1 METAGSYVANGIEAE
16 KAGQIAKAID
26 AYEKCIELQF
36 EGNHPYDRLA
46 ITYRKQGQYDDEIR
60 VLEKAIWVFENV
72 AYSLR
77 GDVPKKLIR
86 FKERLVKA
94 QELKI
99 KKKPNAKIVR
109 PTKQE
114 LNISNWKRKLFE
126 YWKVSEKQYESF
138 KKKTGSPY
146 ERDVIWGL
154 YNGLALKT
162 DPVEKKKEIYQDMA
176 HFLNEEG
183 RDPYEMI
190 KEARYLEILHFIKL
204 ECGFDTKLKIVVP
217 QDACRV
223 CRADDRKVITLG
235 DAYNNPF
242 LPHQDCCCISSGGK
256 YPFCRCKYEL
266 LYSFET

>member
-138 KKKTGSPY
+138 KKRTGSPY

-176 HFLNEEG
+176 RFLNEEG

-190 KEARYLEILHFIKL
+190 KEARHLEILHFIKSEYGL
-204 ECGFDTKLKIVVP
+204 DTKLKVVVP
-217 QDACRV
+217 PDACST
-223 CRADDRKVITLG
+223 CRADDRKIITLG

-242 LPHQDCCCISSGGK
+242 LPHQDCICISSGGK

>member
-1 METAGSYVANGIEAE
+1 METAGSCVADGIEAE
-16 KAGQIAKAID
+16 KAGQIDKAIE

-46 ITYRKQGQYDDEIR
+46 IIYRKQGQYDDEIR
-60 VLEKAIWVFENV
+60 VLEKAIWIFENL
-72 AYSLR
+72 AYQLR
-77 GDVPKKLIR
+77 ADVPKKLMR
-86 FKERLVKA
+86 FKERLVRA

-99 KKKPNAKIVR
+99 IKEPEAKIVR
-109 PTKQE
+109 SQKQE
-114 LNISNWKRKLFE
+114 LNVRNWKRKLLE
-126 YWKVSEKQYESF
+126 YWKVGEKQYESF
-138 KKKTGSPY
+138 KKRISSPY

-176 HFLNEEG
+176 YFLNE
-183 RDPYEMI
+183 DPYEMI

-204 ECGFDTKLKIVVP
+204 ECGLDTKLEIVVP
-217 QDACRV
+217 QDACRA
-223 CRADDRKVITLG
+223 CRADDRKIITLG

-256 YPFCRCKYEL
+256 YPFCRCKYKL
-266 LYSFET
+266 LYGLET